1 MTVGFESLVYRVTES
16 AGAVEVRLALSGE
29 TSNTVTVALVT
40 TDQNTEQGC
49 ARNYLK
55 ELLLQRQIKG
65 WGYQLIGDL

>member
-1 MTVGFESLVYRVTES
+1 MCKVSKLLLPSTIVLDYITNRNFNTS
-16 AGAVEVRLALSGE
+16 ASSKYPFATTLR
-29 TSNTVTVALVT
+29 TST
-40 TDQNTEQGC
+40 QGC